1 MTVHITNINGM
12 AMNSVAQNAQ
22 NMVVDFAK
30 QLGMNEFGIYVYHW
44 TEEPLQ
50 ARSTRFDGII
60 ASLNGGDTV
69 IFQSPSWIAIEWD
82 QALIDHINLY
92 PNIKKIIFIHD
103 VIPLMFEV
111 NRYLMPQYIDYYNK
125 ADVLIVPSKKM
136 YDLLRENGLKEKPYV
151 VQHFWIIQQQ

>member
-12 AMNSVAQNAQ
+12 AINSVAQNAQ

-44 TEEPLQ
+44 KEEPLQ

-69 IFQSPSWIAIEWD
+69 IFFFFFWIAIEWVL
-82 QALIDHINLY
+82 ALINY
-92 PNIKKIIFIHD
+92 FNFYSIF
-103 VIPLMFEV
+103 F
-111 NRYLMPQYIDYYNK
+111 
-125 ADVLIVPSKKM
+125 
-136 YDLLRENGLKEKPYV
+136 
-151 VQHFWIIQQQ
+151 